1 MDPEVLGIHP
11 LNESV
16 HLGSMVDE
24 KQEKRIE
31 WGQFC
36 LRTIYMQLFLPYLKR
51 SIRDLSCLI

>member
-31 WGQFC
+31 
-36 LRTIYMQLFLPYLKR
+36 
-51 SIRDLSCLI
+51 